1 VLERETGRVE
11 SRRVAERSYPTM
23 GYYARVTL
31 TIVGVLVL
39 LAAAWAVR
47 NILVL
52 LLIAAILAVGLDPA
66 VRRLERWKV
75 RRGWAVALIFL
86 AAIGFMVLFALLVI
100 PPLVSEVQQ
109 LAADIPRYLQRLRT
123 QGGFLGDLERD
134 YQLSRRL
141 QDLTQRLPSI
151 ASSSIGTILGITR
164 SVASAIFNMLTIAIL
179 TIYFLVA
186 LPRGER
192 TLVAVFTRKE
202 QREADART
210 LDEALERIGGYVSGN
225 LIVSLIAG
233 ITSFIF
239 LQIVG
244 VPFAAALAMW
254 VAIAD
259 LIPTVGATLG
269 AVVAVAVAFFSSVA
283 DGIATTIYFAAYQQ
297 VENYVIVPRVMK
309 KAVDLSPAAV
319 IVSVLIGGSLAGFA
333 GALMAL
339 PLAAAAKV
347 VIRDVWLKERLL
359 DVPTDS
365 PSKSKAKSQTT

>member
-1 VLERETGRVE
+1 M
-11 SRRVAERSYPTM
+11 AERSYPSM

-39 LAAAWAVR
+39 IAAAWAVR
-47 NILVL
+47 NILIL

-66 VRRLERWKV
+66 VRRLERLKV

-86 AAIGFMVLFALLVI
+86 AAIGFIVLFALLVV

-269 AVVAVAVAFFSSVA
+269 AIVAVAVAFFSSVA

-333 GALMAL
+333 GALIAL

-347 VIRDVWLKERLL
+347 VIRDVWLKEPLQT
-359 DVPTDS
+359 VPTAS
-365 PSKSKAKSQTT
+365 PSKSEAASQKS